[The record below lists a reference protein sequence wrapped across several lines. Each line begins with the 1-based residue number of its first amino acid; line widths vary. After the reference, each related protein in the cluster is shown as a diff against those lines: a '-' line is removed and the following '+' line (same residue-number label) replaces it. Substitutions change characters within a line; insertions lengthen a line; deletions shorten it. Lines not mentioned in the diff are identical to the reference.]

1 MSAKGPMVSS
11 FCHFEP
17 CTLHTGLAHP
27 LNILAENV
35 LLLNMLFLHVAKT
48 KALSGHSNFL

>member
-1 MSAKGPMVSS
+1 MVSS